1 MVCAAVGV
9 DLGTTFSVVGV
20 KQSGAVS
27 IVRDAQGRALVPS
40 VVAFLDNGEGMY
52 VCVCVCVYC
61 MYVCCSNVMHVCVC
75 VKPGSYV

>member
-1 MVCAAVGV
+1 VSERVTNWYVVCAAVGV

-40 VVAFLDNGEGMY
+40 VVAFLDNGEGMC
-52 VCVCVCVYC
+52 VCVCVCVC
-61 MYVCCSNVMHVCVC
+61 MCVC
-75 VKPGSYV
+75 V

>member
-40 VVAFLDNGEGMY
+40 VVAFLDNGEGMCVCVY
-52 VCVCVCVYC
+52 VCVCVSECVY
-61 MYVCCSNVMHVCVC
+61 VCVC
-75 VKPGSYV
+75 M